1 MATENEDD
9 DTVLPAGTDDDAG
22 TEGETGTEV
31 EATGADDTGTGAEA
45 TEGAGGDEPGKPA
58 ETVADAV
65 EAALESLKPKSA
77 DKKDDKGKE
86 GGDDAEA
93 GKAKEAGKDGKGEAG
108 KDDKK
113 DGEKKPDHVNDPIP
127 PQVSERTRERI
138 TSLVSRVKEQDSIL
152 QDQSAV
158 INAIQSTGA
167 SPEEFGMM
175 VGYMQLV
182 HSDKPEHLEQA
193 YKVLQAEMRGLALKM
208 GRSIPEVDVLSEH
221 KDLTDLVKSGQITQ
235 AAAEELAILRSQ
247 RGDSARRQQATA
259 ENLRKSQEQTAAA
272 EAEKNTAITELNALG
287 ETLAKTD
294 PHYQAKYDAIVPLLA
309 EQFKTTAPRFWK
321 SLFETAYKATVVQ
334 AAPSAAAAPAKPKQQ
349 PIRPSTPSGSTARQA
364 NNLHDAIF
372 GEGFPSG

>member
-1 MATENEDD
+1 MAIENEDD
-9 DTVLPAGTDDDAG
+9 DTVQTGDDGADDTELQAG
-22 TEGETGTEV
+22 TEAEE
-31 EATGADDTGTGAEA
+31 TGADDTGTGAEA
-45 TEGAGGDEPGKPA
+45 TEGAGGEESGKKT

-77 DKKDDKGKE
+77 DKKDEQGKKDGE
-86 GGDDAEA
+86 EA
-93 GKAKEAGKDGKGEAG
+93 KIGEAKDAGKDGKGEAG
-108 KDDKK
+108 KDGKK

-208 GRSIPEVDVLSEH
+208 GRPIPEVDVLSEH

-247 RGDSARRQQATA
+247 RGDSARRQQVTA
-259 ENLRKSQEQTAAA
+259 ETQRRTQEQTAAA
-272 EAEKNTAITELNALG
+272 EAEKNTAITELNTLG

-321 SLFETAYKATVVQ
+321 GLFETAYKATVVQ
-334 AAPSAAAAPAKPKQQ
+334 APPAAAAAPAKPKQQ